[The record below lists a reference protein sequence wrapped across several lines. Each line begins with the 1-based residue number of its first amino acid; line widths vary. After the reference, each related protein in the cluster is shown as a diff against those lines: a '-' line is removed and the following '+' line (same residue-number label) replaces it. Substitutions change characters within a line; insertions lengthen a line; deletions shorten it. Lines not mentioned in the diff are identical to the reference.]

1 MLSALKKIRATRK
14 GKALASAGIAL
25 SMLLAA
31 CGSGGSG
38 SNSSGPAGPSGGGG
52 GGGGLA
58 PSGGGGGAAGN
69 GTNGNLGWFFWT
81 GSPGETT
88 VWQHNAALVNKQY
101 PKLHVSL
108 TTTSF
113 SDFWSK
119 LPLEASTHSMPCIAG
134 LQYGYVGADHNL
146 YMPLNSLIKKAHY
159 SLKPFEEAMIKEL
172 SYNGNLLALPY
183 DFGPVVIAYNKKL
196 FQQKGVPAPKNGWTW
211 SQFLQDAK
219 KLTGGGDYGYVP
231 GVSLELAY
239 DLTGTP
245 DAYVQGGKF
254 NLTNSTFEK
263 GVQEQ
268 AELSYKYHVS
278 PTFSEAPNWVIQE
291 FDSGKAGMEVAGPW
305 DLIDFKAVS
314 NFPTGWVDFPS
325 GPDGMHTYNEGSG
338 FGITKDCKDP
348 SAAFK
353 ALTVLVSSSALGYA
367 GAHGRAFPARLADD
381 PQWSKFAGSNAGPVM
396 AAALK
401 NAQPQ
406 EVTTNWTA
414 FQTALTKYEPLVLSG
429 KISAAKFAQEVQASS
444 GAGKGASPGNL
455 SSLLGNGG

>member
-1 MLSALKKIRATRK
+1 MMSALSKIRATRRRR
-14 GKALASAGIAL
+14 ALAGAGIAL
-25 SMLLAA
+25 TMLLAA
-31 CGSGGSG
+31 CSSGGS
-38 SNSSGPAGPSGGGG
+38 SNNAGGPAAAPSGGGGGVGGPSGGGG
-52 GGGGLA
+52 G
-58 PSGGGGGAAGN
+58 N
-69 GTNGNLGWFFWT
+69 GTNGDIGWFFWT

-88 VWQHNAALVNKQY
+88 VWQHNAQLVNKQY
-101 PKLHVSL
+101 SNLHVSL

-119 LPLEASTHSMPCIAG
+119 LPLEASTHSMPCLAG

-146 YMPLNSLIKKAHY
+146 FMPLNSLIKKYHY
-159 SLKPFEEAMIKEL
+159 SLSPFETAMIKEL

-183 DFGPVVIAYNKKL
+183 DFGPVVLAYNEKL
-196 FQQKGVPAPKNGWTW
+196 FKEKGVAAPKNGWTW

-219 KLTGGGDYGYVP
+219 KLTGGGDYGFVP
-231 GVSLELAY
+231 GISLELAY

-254 NLTNSTFEK
+254 NLTNSAFEK

-268 AELSYKYHVS
+268 AQLSYKYHVT

-291 FDSGKAGMEVAGPW
+291 YDSGKVGMEVAGPW

-314 NFPTGWVDFPS
+314 NFPTGWVEFPS

-338 FGITKDCKDP
+338 FGITKDCKNP

-353 ALTVLVSSSALGYA
+353 ALTVLVSTNALGYA
-367 GAHGRAFPARLADD
+367 GEHGRAFPARLSDD
-381 PQWSKFAGSNAGPVM
+381 PKWSAFAGGNAGPVM

-401 NAQPQ
+401 PAQPQ

-429 KISAAKFAQEVQASS
+429 KISAAKFAQEVQAAS
-444 GAGKGASPGNL
+444 GSGKGASPGNL